1 MAVKE
6 EIEIA
11 QHDIN
16 DYEINLYN
24 ASLNLDAIE
33 IEHRLPQC
41 YTQGIGIWEE
51 APALK
56 TIKQKIKNICEIVS
70 DPDQLLKADEI
81 KHAPLLEKWNNTAG
95 DLNKAQT
102 MKTFKH
108 MSSSVKEE
116 LQDKTGFTAVEG
128 KQHWQVRPKIGHEVS
143 DNQIGLIETALR
155 DWSSNTDSDIKMLDL
170 LMVKNNRFFS
180 MFDKQTRIAMYS
192 HCKVNRFMQKGYQ
205 LEHDVE
211 DTHYLQ
217 IILRGNIHIIQV
229 NEELGIQLNLASLR
243 AGEVC
248 GDQSIQ
254 RKIRDP
260 LKILSKEH
268 KTAVTNSDETITISI
283 EKEKFMG
290 ALFKEMTQELFYK
303 IILLRNTPYFDEL
316 SPYSLTIIASNVE
329 VREVK
334 YGEVV
339 V

>member
-1 MAVKE
+1 MKKMAFKE

-116 LQDKTGFTAVEG
+116 L
-128 KQHWQVRPKIGHEVS
+128 
-143 DNQIGLIETALR
+143 
-155 DWSSNTDSDIKMLDL
+155 
-170 LMVKNNRFFS
+170 
-180 MFDKQTRIAMYS
+180 
-192 HCKVNRFMQKGYQ
+192 
-205 LEHDVE
+205 
-211 DTHYLQ
+211 
-217 IILRGNIHIIQV
+217 
-229 NEELGIQLNLASLR
+229 
-243 AGEVC
+243 
-248 GDQSIQ
+248 
-254 RKIRDP
+254 
-260 LKILSKEH
+260 
-268 KTAVTNSDETITISI
+268 
-283 EKEKFMG
+283 
-290 ALFKEMTQELFYK
+290 
-303 IILLRNTPYFDEL
+303 
-316 SPYSLTIIASNVE
+316 
-329 VREVK
+329 
-334 YGEVV
+334 
-339 V
+339 